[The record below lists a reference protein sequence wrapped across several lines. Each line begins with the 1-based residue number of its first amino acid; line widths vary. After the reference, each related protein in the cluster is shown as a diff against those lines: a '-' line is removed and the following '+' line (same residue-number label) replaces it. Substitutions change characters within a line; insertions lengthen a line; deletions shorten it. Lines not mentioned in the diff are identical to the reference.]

1 MPDYEDILY
10 RDLSAFT
17 EMMAGSDYAPLIQR
31 DLCTR
36 IINRYRIALHPRV
49 FMYTLMRSG
58 RFGCENAR
66 AVVRSVQAYCHIRFE
81 KPFADLG
88 DTQKEAVCGLF
99 VMEYVPKVMATLRMK
114 LQVLLETEFIKR
126 VDVVHLT
133 DPSVSVLHRN
143 TVWHD
148 FATAVQEGLRAVHTE
163 IYSHLT
169 RLYAGIQITYR
180 LRRRIEYLM
189 NGSI

>member
-17 EMMAGSDYAPLIQR
+17 EMMAGSDCAPVIQR
-31 DLCTR
+31 DMCTR

-49 FMYTLMRSG
+49 FTYTLMRSG
-58 RFGCENAR
+58 RFGCENVM

-88 DTQKEAVCGLF
+88 DTQKEVVCGLF
-99 VMEYVPKVMATLRMK
+99 VMEYVPKVMATQNEVAGPIRDGIH
-114 LQVLLETEFIKR
+114 QASR
-126 VDVVHLT
+126 RRPYHR
-133 DPSVSVLHRN
+133 SVGLHRN
-143 TVWHD
+143 TVLHD

-163 IYSHLT
+163 IDSHLT
-169 RLYAGIQITYR
+169 RSTPESR
-180 LRRRIEYLM
+180 SRI
-189 NGSI
+189 G